1 VEEVAGIFVFVAV
14 APPVEDWVV
23 VLVVVEVVV
32 VVVAGF
38 VVLVVAGF
46 VLLAVDVG
54 TTVV

>member
-1 VEEVAGIFVFVAV
+1 MEEVAGIFVFVA
-14 APPVEDWVV
+14 APPVEVWVV
-23 VLVVVEVVV
+23 VVAVVEVE
-32 VVVAGF
+32 VVAGF

>member
-1 VEEVAGIFVFVAV
+1 MEEVAGIFEFAAV
-14 APPVEDWVV
+14 APPVEVWVV
-23 VLVVVEVVV
+23 VVAVVEV

-38 VVLVVAGF
+38 VVLVVAGL

>member
-1 VEEVAGIFVFVAV
+1 MEEVAGIFVFVAV

-32 VVVAGF
+32 VAGF